1 MIERKFLLRRVIVY
15 ILGLLV
21 LGFGTTLSIN
31 ADLGVA
37 PVVSVPY
44 IISLIF
50 DMHMTIPVFVI
61 FGVFVLLQIA
71 ILRKDFMWINLT
83 QLFFAFL
90 FGFFTD
96 FAAFVIG
103 DFAIPTYVGRLAT
116 LGISI
121 VLIAAGIVIFMSAR
135 LVNLPPEGLVD
146 TIAQKIPGGTFYK
159 VKIVMDSI
167 LVLIAVPLA
176 FVFLGELAGIREGT
190 FISAILIGRAIPLVE
205 RVILPGLRKAGL

>member
-1 MIERKFLLRRVIVY
+1 MFERKFLPRRVIIY

-44 IISLIF
+44 VISLIF
-50 DMHMTIPVFVI
+50 DMHMTIPVFTI

-71 ILRKDFMWINLT
+71 ILRKNFKWINLT
-83 QLFFAFL
+83 QLLFAFL

-96 FAAFVIG
+96 FAAFVLG
-103 DFAIPTYVGRLAT
+103 DFVIPTYAGRLAT

-121 VLIAAGIVIFMSAR
+121 VLIAAGIVIFMSAQ

-146 TIAQKIPGGTFYK
+146 TIQKVRGGTFYK
-159 VKIVMDSI
+159 IKIVMDCI

-176 FVFLGELAGIREGT
+176 LIFLGEFMGIREGT
-190 FISAILIGRAIPLVE
+190 FISAVFIGRAIPLVSKF
-205 RVILPGLRKAGL
+205 ILPVLSRIGL